1 MWIDDTEIMR
11 LSTAEPTDQGI
22 VSYITKDLTQY
33 VSVFKDT
40 PNNKASKRFIFD
52 LGNIVNEV
60 YNAPIHVTVDAFFW
74 QPTRE
79 DDDYEGHRV
88 APVPAQRIIPVS
100 ALRGASKGK
109 PSAWHFPSE
118 KAETKFRL
126 SKKAAR
132 AVLTVAATGQGAEEF
147 WWSNVPESA
156 SRYFK
161 FVDLNSKLPGLSS
174 FREVRVYINDEEAGF
189 AWPFPV
195 VFTGGMSPSLHRPV
209 AGIQAFDLREN
220 EIDLT
225 PWLDFLCDDKEH
237 VIRMEVWG
245 VDDMDTEKPVYKQV
259 GDHWILSG
267 KIFVWEDE
275 EEISEGDNKASK
287 DSKKFSEDDQE
298 NSKISKEKVRDN
310 KLNSDSVKSKA
321 YWGAEKRTELDN
333 DRPALSQSPMNY
345 KSKIEPLDDG
355 SFQYTQSIT
364 RKIVSETKGGKRNKE
379 VLFRTTQEYQMQNT
393 GCFRDWA
400 QTQEAESKYTGG
412 SHSTH
417 RGEKNL
423 ATRFTYEISTTASYK
438 TTPEVPLNLDATL
451 SHSLELAV
459 TNHSPL
465 VEGALD
471 ILSHWEKSAGTIVS
485 TRKDG
490 TSKFTQKADG
500 TTEGWGST
508 TQDYS
513 ISVMDSCGRD
523 NIGPRGDE
531 WYRRDLE
538 YKDSQAILDKEY
550 YMSKEATL
558 PTHHDGFEPAER
570 NHFPD
575 TPSDYAPFPLI
586 RGGIPNIYL
595 RDGLAVDSSTVI
607 RMQKMQK
614 PLGDISHLEL
624 TQNPRQV

>member
-11 LSTAEPTDQGI
+11 LSTAEPTYQGI

-33 VSVFKDT
+33 VPAFKDT
-40 PNNKASKRFIFD
+40 SNNRASKRFIFD

-60 YNAPIHVTVDAFFW
+60 YNAPIHVTVDAYFW

-79 DDDYEGHRV
+79 GGDHQAYGGIS
-88 APVPAQRIIPVS
+88 APAQRIIPVS
-100 ALRGASKGK
+100 AQRGVSEGK
-109 PSAWHFPSE
+109 PSAWHFPNE
-118 KAETKFRL
+118 KAETKFRI
-126 SKKAAR
+126 SRKATR

-156 SRYFK
+156 SEYFK
-161 FVDLNSKLPGLSS
+161 SADPNSKLPGLSS
-174 FREVRVYINDEEAGF
+174 FREVRVYIDDREAGY

-195 VFTGGMSPSLHRPV
+195 VFTGGISPSLHRPV

-225 PWLDFLCDDKEH
+225 PWLGFLCDDKEH

-245 VDDMDTEKPVYKQV
+245 VDDSDTGKPVFQKV

-267 KIFVWEDE
+267 KIFVWQDKE
-275 EEISEGDNKASK
+275 EVLQSDREAFKNSEENPK
-287 DSKKFSEDDQE
+287 DSTDS
-298 NSKISKEKVRDN
+298 SKGN
-310 KLNSDSVKSKA
+310 KPNLKSANPKG
-321 YWGAEKRTELDN
+321 YWGAEKRTEPNN
-333 DRPALSQSPMNY
+333 DGPTISHSPIDY
-345 KSKIEPLDDG
+345 KSAIEPLG
-355 SFQYTQSIT
+355 AGCFQYTQSIT
-364 RKIVSETKGGKRNKE
+364 RKIVSETKGGNKNKE
-379 VLFRTTQEYQMQNT
+379 AKVRSTQEYEMQNT
-393 GCFRDWA
+393 GVFRDWA

-423 ATRFTYEISTTASYK
+423 ATRFTYEIGTVTSYK

-451 SHSLELAV
+451 SHRLELAV

-465 VEGALD
+465 VEGAHD
-471 ILSHWEKSAGTIVS
+471 ILQHWGKSAGTIVK
-485 TRKDG
+485 TWKDG
-490 TSKFTQKADG
+490 TSTFTQRADG

-508 TQDYS
+508 TQDYT
-513 ISVMDSCGRD
+513 ISAMDSCGKD
-523 NIGPRGDE
+523 HIGTEGEE
-531 WYRRDLE
+531 WYRRELE
-538 YKDSQAILDKEY
+538 YKDNQSILDKQY
-550 YMSKEATL
+550 YMGKEATL
-558 PTHHDGFEPAER
+558 STRHEGFEPAER
-570 NHFPD
+570 DHFSH

-595 RDGLAVDSSTVI
+595 RDRLAVDSSTSF
-607 RMQKMQK
+607 RTQKMRK

-624 TQNPRQV
+624 TQKSTQI